1 MAQAQGDQ
9 QNEISRYLHGMSDQ
23 IEESRLQH
31 NAELAN
37 MLGDIARLRSE
48 LQPKHVNGHV
58 LPDGRVVLA
67 NGDVIQG
74 VRGVPPPNA
83 VAPVALPATTG
94 GTVQGRILPDGR
106 IMADGKIVDG
116 IMATHSPTVPI
127 DPQVYKDTEQD
138 RQLADLQAKS
148 KFLSDPKALTFSCGI
163 NETNFGQRNNGYQ
176 GA

>member
-1 MAQAQGDQ
+1 LAQAQGDQ

-37 MLGDIARLRSE
+37 MLADIARLRSE
-48 LQPKHVNGHV
+48 LQPKHVQGHV

-74 VRGVPPPNA
+74 VRGVPSQIPTTAPPP
-83 VAPVALPATTG
+83 PVATG
-94 GTVQGRILPDGR
+94 GSVQGKILPDGH

-116 IMATHSPTVPI
+116 IMATPSPAVLI
-127 DPQVYKDTEQD
+127 DPQVVKDTEQD
-138 RQLADLQAKS
+138 RKLADLQSKS
-148 KFLSDPKALTFSCGI
+148 ECGM
-163 NETNFGQRNNGYQ
+163 G
-176 GA
+176 